1 MPKEVKGII
10 IHPGSTFEHKEFK
23 ELSDYKS
30 AVGGLI
36 EAVRLYDYTYEN
48 EVATMYVNE
57 EGRILD
63 LPMNAVA
70 GGLSFLLNGEDM
82 LFGNA
87 IVVGAG
93 DGEGYDTDVPEWI
106 VEFIKRVAKEVP
118 NA

>member
-23 ELSDYKS
+23 ELSDYQ
-30 AVGGLI
+30 AVVGGLI

-48 EVATMYVNE
+48 EVATLYVNE

-93 DGEGYDTDVPEWI
+93 DGEGYDTDVPGWI
-106 VEFIKRVAKEVP
+106 VEFIKRVAREVP